1 MDVGQLR
8 TLVHVA
14 ELGSLS
20 KASDRLHIAQPAL
33 SRQIRLL
40 EEELGARLFDRHGR
54 GMVIT
59 DIGREVLAHALRVLA
74 EMEQIRASVADL
86 NASLHG
92 TVAIGMPPTVAEI
105 ITAPLAR
112 LFRDEHPQVVPRFV
126 PGFTGYLLDWLQRG
140 EVDVAVLYDPQP
152 SRTLKIKP
160 LLLENL
166 FLIGPPE
173 ADLTP
178 IRAVPFQKLAGEKML
193 LPSARHGLRAIVD
206 RCAVEACISFQVV
219 LEADSLS
226 TLKDLVQTGFGLT
239 ILPLAPIHEDIAEG
253 RLKAAPLVDPT
264 PARRLILAYPGDRPI
279 SRLTR
284 FAGESVAAVVG
295 DLVSQGIWAGHLL
308 SEKA

>member
-105 ITAPLAR
+105 ITAPLAH
-112 LFRDEHPQVVPRFV
+112 LFRDKHPQVVPRFV

-140 EVDVAVLYDPQP
+140 EVDLAVLYDPQP
-152 SRTLKIKP
+152 SRTLKITP

-166 FLIGPPE
+166 FLIGPPDS
-173 ADLTP
+173 DLTP
-178 IRAVPFQKLAGEKML
+178 IRAVPFRKLAGEKLL

-206 RCAVEACISFQVV
+206 RCAEEAQVSFCVT

-226 TLKDLVQTGFGLT
+226 TMTDLVRSGFGLT
-239 ILPLAPIHEDIAEG
+239 ILPLAPIHEDIAAG

-284 FAGESVAAVVG
+284 FAGESIGAVVS
-295 DLVSQGIWAGHLL
+295 DLVSRGVWAGHLL

>member
-59 DIGREVLAHALRVLA
+59 DIGREVLSHALRVLA
-74 EMEQIRASVADL
+74 DMEQIRASVADL
-86 NASLHG
+86 NASLQG
-92 TVAIGMPPTVAEI
+92 PVAIGMPPTVADI

-112 LFRDEHPQVVPRFV
+112 IFRERHPQVVPRFV
-126 PGFTGYLLDWLQRG
+126 PSFTGHLLDWLQRG
-140 EVDVAVLYDPQP
+140 EIDVAVLYDPQP

-173 ADLTP
+173 ADLSP
-178 IRAVPFQKLAGEKML
+178 IRAMPFARLAAEKIL
-193 LPSARHGLRAIVD
+193 LPSTRHGLRAIVD
-206 RCAVEACISFQVV
+206 RCAEEAQVSLCV
-219 LEADSLS
+219 ALEADSLA
-226 TLKDLVQTGFGLT
+226 TLKDLVKAGFGWT
-239 ILPLAPIHEDIAEG
+239 ILPLAPIHEDVAAG
-253 RLKAAPLVDPT
+253 RLKAAPLVDPAPT
-264 PARRLILAYPGDRPI
+264 RRLILAYPGDRPI
-279 SRLTR
+279 SRLAR
-284 FAGESVAAVVG
+284 FAGDSICAVVS
-295 DLVSQGIWAGHLL
+295 DLVSRGVWAGHLL
-308 SEKA
+308 SDKS

>member
-59 DIGREVLAHALRVLA
+59 DIGREVLAHALRVLG

-86 NASLHG
+86 NASLQG

-112 LFRDEHPQVVPRFV
+112 LFRDKHPQVVPRFV
-126 PGFTGYLLDWLQRG
+126 PAFTGYLLDWLQRG

-166 FLIGPPE
+166 FLIGPAE
-173 ADLTP
+173 ADLVQ

-206 RCAVEACISFQVV
+206 RCAEEAGISFCVA

-226 TLKDLVQTGFGLT
+226 TLKDLVKTGFGLT
-239 ILPLAPIHEDIAEG
+239 ILPLAPIHEDIAAG

-264 PARRLILAYPGDRPI
+264 PTRRLILAYPGDRPI

-284 FAGESVAAVVG
+284 FAGESIGTVVG
-295 DLVSQGIWAGHLL
+295 DLVSSGVWAGHLL
-308 SEKA
+308 SDKA